1 MILIQLLYGTS
12 ISVHLYSCLSCF
24 DLQPY
29 ITPFKVGPEDRNVP
43 AESVMVPLQRL
54 THFALGSTGKDAS
67 KVVAD
72 GRPGQVIAIV
82 QAM

>member
-1 MILIQLLYGTS
+1 M
-12 ISVHLYSCLSCF
+12 
-24 DLQPY
+24 
-29 ITPFKVGPEDRNVP
+29 GPEDRNVP

-54 THFALGSTGKDAS
+54 THLALGSTGKDAS

-82 QAM
+82 QAMWAEMSGLRFNALYMLQ